1 MTEKTTR
8 VCHYH
13 KLKICYNG
21 DVYPCCLTVPHTF
34 IGNIFDKDIF
44 EKIKNAK
51 ILCECSL
58 FKSVEQKEDDEINL
72 KYIHY
77 ETSNT
82 CQASCVCCY
91 QSKEPMQNEK
101 EHLARLRELI
111 DYYKPENIVAIGGEV
126 LVQENAFNMLS
137 DLHKKYP
144 KMGIGTISNLCVGEE
159 RLKQAE
165 EIFDRITVSMLGFD
179 KQSYKIHM
187 NLDFEKVLNNFM
199 TLYKNKK
206 VELSPKFLAMP
217 SNIVDIPEFL
227 KWALTLDVNKIYL
240 HNVTTFLQETNWQ
253 SQIWHNILLRIE
265 KQIKNL
271 FQDNKDLIAATN
283 RHFISIHPTL
293 AQTLN
298 ITEEYI
304 NSIGLEKNIFIAS

>member
-1 MTEKTTR
+1 MAEKTVR

-21 DVYPCCLTVPHTF
+21 DVYPCCITPPYTR
-34 IGNIFDKDIF
+34 IGNIFDADIY

-58 FKSVEQKEDDEINL
+58 YKSIEPTKDDKINL

-91 QSKEPMQNEK
+91 QSKEPMPNEK
-101 EHLARLRELI
+101 EHLARLMEII
-111 DYYKPENIVAIGGEV
+111 DYYKPENIFAIGGEI
-126 LVQENAFNMLS
+126 LVQEDAFNMLF

-144 KMGIGTISNLCVGEE
+144 NMGIGTITNLCVGEQ

-165 EIFDRITVSMLGFD
+165 QIFDKITVSMLGFN

-187 NLDFEKVLNNFM
+187 NLDFDKVMNNFM
-199 TLYKNKK
+199 TLYNNKK
-206 VELSPKFLAMP
+206 VELSPKFLTMP
-217 SNIVDIPEFL
+217 SNIVELPEFL

-240 HNVTTFLQETNWQ
+240 HNVGSFNQEADWNSKNWQ
-253 SQIWHNILLRIE
+253 NILCRIE
-265 KQIKNL
+265 KQIKGL
-271 FQDNKDLIAATN
+271 LEDNKGLIVSKN
-283 RHFISIHPTL
+283 RHFISIHPFL
-293 AQTLN
+293 AQKLN

-304 NSIGLEKNIFIAS
+304 KSTGLGCNMFIAS